1 MGTQRRCVCNSRV
14 FRLVI
19 GLTHVLTHTGIG
31 NNGGNSTKWICDRPA
46 LRKSGLKRGKKHRV
60 ARIFRSDRS
69 S

>member
-19 GLTHVLTHTGIG
+19 GLTHVLTHTGISASG
-31 NNGGNSTKWICDRPA
+31 QSITEWIYDLRD
-46 LRKSGLKRGKKHRV
+46 LRKSGLKRAKKHRI
-60 ARIFRSDRS
+60 ARSFCPELS

>member
-31 NNGGNSTKWICDRPA
+31 NNGENSIKWIYD
-46 LRKSGLKRGKKHRV
+46 LRDLQKSGLKRARKHRTS
-60 ARIFRSDRS
+60 RIFYPELS